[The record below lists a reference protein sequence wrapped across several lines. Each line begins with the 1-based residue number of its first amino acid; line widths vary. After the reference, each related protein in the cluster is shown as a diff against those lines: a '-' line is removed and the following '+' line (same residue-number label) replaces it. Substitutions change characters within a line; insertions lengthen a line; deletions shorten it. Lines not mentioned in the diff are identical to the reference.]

1 MRQLALPRSFY
12 RAARLQAGQITEE
25 AAQRAHQLRLW
36 HEFRQ
41 LGVTAAQA
49 AVRVGTPV
57 STLWRWQHEV
67 QQHGLTALND
77 RSSRPHTIHTKP
89 HDPRLVACVKALR
102 EQFPRW
108 GKDRLAPLLKA
119 QGWQV
124 SAATVGRI
132 LTALRRSGQLKEPH
146 RMRTK
151 PQRVTRPHATR
162 KPKEYL
168 ATQPGDILQIDTLD
182 LRPLPGVI
190 LKQFTAIDVVSRYLG
205 LGLRTRA
212 TATTAKEFLL
222 DLLQRLPFT
231 VRAIQVDGG
240 SEFKEVFEQACQ
252 DLGLPLFVLPPRSPK
267 LNGCVERANRS
278 CREEFWECYDG
289 DLDLASAQAA
299 QRTWETCYNTYRPH
313 QALGWRTPQEYL
325 AQHTSAA
332 IPA

>member
-12 RAARLQAGQITEE
+12 RAGRLQAGQITEE
-25 AAQRAHQLRLW
+25 AAQRAQQLRLW

-41 LGVTAAQA
+41 LGLTAVQA
-49 AVRVGTPV
+49 AVRLGTPA

-67 QQHGLTALND
+67 QKHGLTGLTN
-77 RSSRPHTIHTKP
+77 RSSRPHHLHTKP

-102 EQFPRW
+102 EQYPRW
-108 GKDRLAPLLKA
+108 GKDRLAPLL
-119 QGWQV
+119 QREGWHV
-124 SAATVGRI
+124 SPATVGRI
-132 LTALRRSGQLKEPH
+132 LTTLRRHGQLKEP
-146 RMRTK
+146 RRVRTK
-151 PQRVTRPHATR
+151 PSRSTRLHATR
-162 KPKEYL
+162 KPKDYV
-168 ATQPGDILQIDTLD
+168 ATKPGDLLQIDTLD

-212 TATTAKEFLL
+212 TATTAKDFLL
-222 DLLQRLPFT
+222 DLLRRLPFT

-240 SEFKEVFEQACQ
+240 SEFKEVFEQACR
-252 DLGLPLFVLPPRSPK
+252 DLNLPLFVLPPRSPK

-289 DLDLASAQAA
+289 EVDLASAQAA
-299 QRTWETCYNTYRPH
+299 QRRWETCYNTYRPH

-325 AQHTSAA
+325 AHHTSAV